1 MTPRDKGPSHTALAC
16 CAHVWRTERCAHRAN
31 HTHRWHAMRMFGDWH
46 RDGYPVEPRLV
57 RPGRVW
63 PDWIFLARGFQ
74 IDKRRGRV
82 IDGVDR

>member
-1 MTPRDKGPSHTALAC
+1 
-16 CAHVWRTERCAHRAN
+16 
-31 HTHRWHAMRMFGDWH
+31 MRMFGDWH

-63 PDWIFLARGFQ
+63 PDWIFLARGFP